1 MMNEGNFI
9 NAIDSLQCI
18 RDYYTPRLRFR
29 TRMNMAHASV
39 RSRIIL
45 SSNNT
50 MLETLQSQFS
60 HMASY
65 DHEHDTIGKQ
75 RERWLRLEFRNSKT
89 KKEYQK
95 PYMCHLNK

>member
-1 MMNEGNFI
+1 
-9 NAIDSLQCI
+9 
-18 RDYYTPRLRFR
+18 
-29 TRMNMAHASV
+29 
-39 RSRIIL
+39 
-45 SSNNT
+45 